1 MEDFKE
7 QIAKQFA
14 SSEKACIEAEQRSK
28 GIDPA
33 KVQIVVP
40 MLLEIASNNYL
51 NPAEFN
57 EALKIAKDLMDYSLA
72 RVSANAWTVTAL
84 EKAKL

>member
-14 SSEKACIEAEQRSK
+14 SSEKACIEAEQRNK
-28 GIDPA
+28 GVDPA
-33 KVQIVVP
+33 KVQVVVP
-40 MLLEIASNNYL
+40 MLLEIARNNYL

-57 EALKIAKDLMDYSLA
+57 EALKIAKDVMDYSLA

-84 EKAKL
+84 ERAKL